1 MHLIF
6 KGIKFMVSL
15 VLRIILL
22 PVVFALTIVQGIC
35 LVAAHFSSLL
45 FDFAG
50 GVIIVT
56 GILSYYF
63 QLEPVSEMWRM
74 IAIGTGLCILPML
87 VHELAEWVVLIKT
100 SLMIRMLT

>member
-6 KGIKFMVSL
+6 KGSKFMASL

-22 PVVFALTIVQGIC
+22 PVIFALTIVQGIC
-35 LVAAHFSSLL
+35 LVAAHFSSLFFNL
-45 FDFAG
+45 AG
-50 GVIIVT
+50 VVIIVT

-87 VHELAEWVVLIKT
+87 VQELAVWVTLIKT
-100 SLMIRMLT
+100 SLMVRMLT

>member
-22 PVVFALTIVQGIC
+22 PVILALTIVQGIC
-35 LVAAHFSSLL
+35 LVAAHFSSLFFNL
-45 FDFAG
+45 AG
-50 GVIIVT
+50 GVIIIT

-87 VHELAEWVVLIKT
+87 VQELAVWVTLIKT
-100 SLMIRMLT
+100 SLMVRMLT

>member
-6 KGIKFMVSL
+6 KGIRFMVSL

-22 PVVFALTIVQGIC
+22 PVILALTIVQGIC

-45 FDFAG
+45 FDLAG

-87 VHELAEWVVLIKT
+87 VQELAVWVWSI
-100 SLMIRMLT
+100 SHS

>member
-6 KGIKFMVSL
+6 KGIRFMVSL

-22 PVVFALTIVQGIC
+22 PVILALTIVQGIC
-35 LVAAHFSSLL
+35 LVATHFSSLL
-45 FDFAG
+45 FDLAG

-87 VHELAEWVVLIKT
+87 VQELAVWVWSI
-100 SLMIRMLT
+100 SHS

>member
-22 PVVFALTIVQGIC
+22 PVILALTIVQGIC
-35 LVAAHFSSLL
+35 LVAAHFSSLFFNL
-45 FDFAG
+45 TG

-63 QLEPVSEMWRM
+63 QLELVSEMWRM

-87 VHELAEWVVLIKT
+87 VQELAVWVTLIKT
-100 SLMIRMLT
+100 SLMVRMLT

>member
-1 MHLIF
+1 
-6 KGIKFMVSL
+6 MVSL

-22 PVVFALTIVQGIC
+22 PVILALTIVQGIC

-45 FDFAG
+45 FDLAG
-50 GVIIVT
+50 GVIIVN

-87 VHELAEWVVLIKT
+87 VQELAVWVWSI
-100 SLMIRMLT
+100 SHS